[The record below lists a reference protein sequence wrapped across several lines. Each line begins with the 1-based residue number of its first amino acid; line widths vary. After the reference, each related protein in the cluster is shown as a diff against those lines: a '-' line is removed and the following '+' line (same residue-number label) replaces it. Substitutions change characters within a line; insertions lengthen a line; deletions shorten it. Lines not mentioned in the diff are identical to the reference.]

1 VLPFG
6 LKNAGATYQ
15 RLMNKVLASMLG
27 RNVQAYVD
35 DMIVTSLE
43 KSQHVADLEE
53 LFVTVPFHP
62 RALTKVKVNVGAKV
76 NIWWDHTKGP
86 KERKST
92 E

>member
-1 VLPFG
+1 MDGVGEALVFS
-6 LKNAGATYQ
+6 LKTSHQLKTGGAC
-15 RLMNKVLASMLG
+15 
-27 RNVQAYVD
+27 
-35 DMIVTSLE
+35 
-43 KSQHVADLEE
+43 
-53 LFVTVPFHP
+53 VPSRP